1 MRWIS
6 DLRDRR
12 PKDTL
17 GEFEI
22 ELLLRGTPTMSE
34 DLADLEV
41 FVASLSGQVERPADV
56 GYMATALAA
65 TARATRRS
73 PRPALRRVM
82 ALAASVAVLFA
93 LSGVAIAADGAVP
106 GDLLYGVDRAMERI
120 GIGDGGVDERIV
132 EFDALIERGRHQD
145 AFDILDEFAESAP
158 EVEASRAQRHIE
170 LAATKSNVIADAAQE
185 KVAAKQQLIEDN
197 RGNDGAGNGRD
208 FGQGVSDE
216 AQSNDQWG
224 RSGEQLGNNATQGPP
239 ENAATG
245 SDGIPPGQSEDKRP
259 AKSDSA
265 DNANSSQPGGDNSG
279 GNNSGG
285 NNSGGNGGGGNG
297 GNQSQDAP
305 QNDK

>member
-12 PKDTL
+12 SKDTI

-22 ELLLRGTPTMSE
+22 ELLLRGTPTISE

-65 TARATRRS
+65 TARASRRS
-73 PRPALRRVM
+73 PRPALRRIM

-93 LSGVAIAADGAVP
+93 LSGVAMAADGAVP

-132 EFDALIERGRHQD
+132 EFDALIERGQHQD
-145 AFDILDEFAESAP
+145 AFDMLDEFAESAA
-158 EVEASRAQRHIE
+158 VSEASRAQRHID
-170 LAATKSNVIADAAQE
+170 LAATKSNVIAAAAQE

-197 RGNDGAGNGRD
+197 SNDGVGNGRD
-208 FGQGVSDE
+208 FGQGVSDG
-216 AQSNDQWG
+216 AQPNDRRG
-224 RSGEQLGNNATQGPP
+224 RSGERVGNNATQGPP

-245 SDGIPPGQSEDKRP
+245 SDGTPPGQSEDKEP
-259 AKSDSA
+259 AKPDNA
-265 DNANSSQPGGDNSG
+265 DKANSSQRGDRTTG

-285 NNSGGNGGGGNG
+285 NAGG
-297 GNQSQDAP
+297 QSQNAP
-305 QNDK
+305 KDN

>member
-17 GEFEI
+17 DEFEI
-22 ELLLRGTPTMSE
+22 ELLLRGTPTMSD

-41 FVASLSGQVERPADV
+41 FVASLSGQVERPEDV

-170 LAATKSNVIADAAQE
+170 LAATKSNVIAAAAQE